1 MGNEDS
7 GLLPWG
13 DAALHREAAGAQ
25 PEGPRAECWSLTR
38 GILRVLG
45 GASSLKG
52 GGLPAAA
59 GRCHSGHCRRRLLG
73 L

>member
-13 DAALHREAAGAQ
+13 DAAPHREAAGPQ
-25 PEGPRAECWSLTR
+25 PAGPRAECWSLTR
-38 GILRVLG
+38 RILRVLG

-52 GGLPAAA
+52 GSLPEAA
-59 GRCHSGHCRRRLLG
+59 GRCHSGHCSRHLLG